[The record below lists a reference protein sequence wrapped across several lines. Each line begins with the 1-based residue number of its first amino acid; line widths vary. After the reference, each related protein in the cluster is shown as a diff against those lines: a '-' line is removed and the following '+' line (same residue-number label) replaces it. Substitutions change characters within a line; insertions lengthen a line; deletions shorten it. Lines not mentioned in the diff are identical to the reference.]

1 MRFNSS
7 YTLRIVAVIVLLAQ
21 LRIHAGDILVPEFPP
36 PPRLAASAADLA
48 TIRAGV
54 DFSKLKDAACKTA
67 DPLVEKPVALPDG
80 FGSWFFYYAC
90 ADDGTQLTMITPA
103 DHECPKCHKHYSDER
118 TLAAYRGILHS
129 QAEAAALQLAWA
141 FAYSGDEK
149 YALGVKRILIKFA
162 DDYPSYPG
170 RIDRWGHRGMFAP
183 LGGRRRVQSLE
194 EAEGIIPLTKAYD
207 LTRISPSWSDAER
220 LHVEKDFFRLTA
232 ATLLAYPMAL
242 ENRQAWYNAALMCI
256 ASVLSDAALV
266 DKALNGTSGLL
277 AQLQRGVGD
286 DGMWWEGTMAYQSY
300 VMRPMI
306 ETIEIARRMNIHLH
320 ENPRFKLF
328 LSSPLRATY
337 PDGTF
342 PCVND
347 SDPAN
352 YHMFDASFEWA
363 WRTYKEPRYAQALA
377 WDNPAK
383 LAALLGPDA
392 KPARPLEEKTTD
404 LSSVGLLYLR
414 VGQGRDAVC
423 AVHHYGTPG
432 GDASGHGHFDKLN
445 LMLYANGR
453 EWLADIG
460 RIGYTHKEYK
470 TWAKR
475 TIAHNT
481 VTLNQTDQFV
491 NTGKLLWVKNG
502 STAAGEYTACA
513 SESTGSYPDTLLRRY
528 LFLTQ
533 SILVDVVEVKTEHEA
548 TIDLAAH
555 AITDPVVSGEELSPQ
570 KIAPLGNDNG
580 YQHLKNILEWTP
592 KGNSS
597 WIFSGDVDTKKNAAR
612 LRVFFAGAPD
622 EKIYSAV
629 GIGYRP
635 DQDAPCLIRRRVGKT
650 ARFVSVYDLSGKGTF
665 VQRIAAPDGELTR
678 VRIVASDHVHSLMF
692 NAGGAQLVYL
702 LDDE

>member
-1 MRFNSS
+1 MRFNPSHA
-7 YTLRIVAVIVLLAQ
+7 LRIVAVIALLAQ
-21 LRIHAGDILVPEFPP
+21 RRNDAADTLVPEFLP
-36 PPRLAASAADLA
+36 PPRLAASAAELVA
-48 TIRAGV
+48 IRSGA
-54 DFSKLKDAACKTA
+54 DFSKLKDAACKAA

-80 FGSWFFYYAC
+80 FGSWVFYYAC
-90 ADDGTQLTMITPA
+90 ADDGTPLIMITPA

-149 YALGVKRILIKFA
+149 YALGVKRILLKFA

-194 EAEGIIPLTKAYD
+194 EAEGIIPLAKAYD
-207 LTRISPSWSDAER
+207 LTRASSAWSEVER
-220 LHVEKDFFRLTA
+220 LQVENDFFRLTA

-242 ENRQAWYNAALMCI
+242 ENRQAWYNAALMSI
-256 ASVLSDAALV
+256 ASVLSDATLV
-266 DKALNGTSGLL
+266 DKALNGTSGFL
-277 AQLQRGVGD
+277 AHLQRGVGD

-306 ETIEIARRMNIHLH
+306 ETIETARRMNIQLH

-337 PDGTF
+337 PDGSF

-363 WRTYKEPRYAQALA
+363 WRTYKEPRFAQALA
-377 WDNPAK
+377 WNNPTK

-392 KPARPLEEKTTD
+392 KPACPLEEKTSD
-404 LSSVGLLYLR
+404 LSSIGLLFLR
-414 VGQGRDAVC
+414 VGQGRDSVC
-423 AVHHYGTPG
+423 AVQHYGTPG

-481 VTLNQTDQFV
+481 VTLNQADQFV
-491 NTGKLLWVKNG
+491 NTGKLLWVKSG
-502 STAAGEYTACA
+502 HTAAGEYAACA
-513 SESTGSYPDTLLRRY
+513 AESSGSYSDTLLRRY
-528 LFLTQ
+528 LFLTP
-533 SILVDVVEVKTEHEA
+533 SMLVDVVEVKTEREA

-555 AITDPVVSGEELSPQ
+555 AITDSVVPGEELLPQ
-570 KIAPLGNDNG
+570 KIASLGNDYG

-592 KGNSS
+592 KGTSS
-597 WIFSGDVDTKKNAAR
+597 WIFSGGADPGKNGAR

-622 EKIYSAV
+622 EQIFSAT

-635 DQDAPCLIRRRVGKT
+635 DQDAPCLIRRRLGKS
-650 ARFVSVYDLSGKGTF
+650 ARFVSVYDLSGQGTF
-665 VQRIAAPDGELTR
+665 VQRIEAPDGELTR
-678 VRIVASDHVHSLMF
+678 VRIVARDHVHSLMF
-692 NAGGAQLVYL
+692 NTGGAQLVYL
-702 LDDE
+702 LEDK